1 MTKRKK
7 YNQTR
12 QLENSTQADLNKR
25 SSGAGRSFKLFNAQF
40 FRFLVVGTINTGFS
54 YSVYAL
60 LLFFGLNYKLANLAA
75 LILGIIFSF
84 ITQGRF
90 VFRNTN
96 GKLFFRFAF
105 CWALLYIFNIR
116 LIEFFI
122 NQGFDAYQAG
132 AIAVPPMTV
141 LSYFIQKIVIFRKRA
156 VQPETSTIENI
167 VKPKLSFKN
176 TKLSVVVPCYNEEE
190 VLPETNSRLL
200 ELMKEMQELGLV
212 SQDSFI
218 YYVDDGSK
226 DKTWELISKFNQ
238 QNACIRGIKL
248 SRNRGHQNALIAGLF
263 NADGEAIVSIDADLQ
278 DDIQVIKEMIYK
290 FNEGCEIVYGVRSSR
305 ETDSFFKRVTAQLYY
320 KLLKTMGVDIIYN
333 HADYRLMSKRVID
346 CLKDFNEVNLFLRG
360 IIPQLGFNTAIVYYE
375 RGERF
380 AGESKYPLSKM
391 LALAADGVTSFSVVP
406 LRMITWIGLGV
417 SLASLAMVVW
427 IFVAKFAL
435 EATIPGW
442 ASTVLPIY
450 FIGGIQLL
458 SIGILGEY
466 LSKVY
471 METKQRPRFFIE
483 EIR

>member
-1 MTKRKK
+1 MAKRKR

-12 QLENSTQADLNKR
+12 EFENATQASLDKR
-25 SSGAGRSFKLFNAQF
+25 HSGSGRALQIFNVQF

-60 LLFFGLNYKLANLAA
+60 LLFLGLDYKLANLVA

-84 ITQGRF
+84 VTQGRF
-90 VFRNTN
+90 VFQNTN
-96 GKLFFRFAF
+96 ARLFLRFAF

-122 NQGFDAYQAG
+122 NYGFDAYQAG

-141 LSYFIQKIVIFRKRA
+141 LSYFIQKIVIFRKRTP
-156 VQPETSTIENI
+156 QPETSMIEGV
-167 VKPKLSFKN
+167 VKPNPSFNN
-176 TKLSVVVPCYNEEE
+176 TKLSIVVPCYNEEE

-200 ELMKEMQELGLV
+200 ALMKEMQELGLV
-212 SQDSFI
+212 SPDSFV
-218 YYVDDGSK
+218 YYVDDGSR

-238 QNACIRGIKL
+238 QNACIRGVKL

-278 DDIQVIKEMIYK
+278 DDIHVIKDMIYK

-305 ETDSFFKRVTAQLYY
+305 DTDTFFKRVTAQLYY
-320 KLLKTMGVDIIYN
+320 KLLKIMGVDIIYN

-391 LALAADGVTSFSVVP
+391 LALAADGITSFSVVP